1 MIYSRRVLIYS
12 GNRQSG
18 TINNYT
24 IVLPFKLNNVVR
36 IEWNSSSIAGY
47 IMSLQ
52 DYNEGITSSGQSY
65 WRFLDALS
73 NQRRRDIDVSAR
85 SRTQQSIQNLLI
97 SFFNPDGTAATLTTD
112 HVIELEVFCD
122 E

>member
-1 MIYSRRVLIYS
+1 
-12 GNRQSG
+12 
-18 TINNYT
+18 
-24 IVLPFKLNNVVR
+24 
-36 IEWNSSSIAGY
+36 
-47 IMSLQ
+47 MSLQ

-85 SRTQQSIQNLLI
+85 SRTQQSIQNLVI
-97 SFFNPDGTAATLTTD
+97 SFFNPDGTNASFTNE

>member
-1 MIYSRRVLIYS
+1 MIYSRRILIYS

-24 IVLPFKLNNVVR
+24 LVLPFKLNNVVR

-52 DYNEGITSSGQSY
+52 DFNEGITSSGQSY

-73 NQRRRDIDVSAR
+73 NQRRREETSVR
-85 SRTQQSIQNLLI
+85 SRTQQSLNTLVL
-97 SFFNPDGTAATLTTD
+97 SFFNPDGTNASFTNE

>member
-1 MIYSRRVLIYS
+1 MIYPRRVLIYS

-18 TINNYT
+18 AINNYT

-36 IEWNSSSIAGY
+36 MEWTSSSIAGY
-47 IMSLQ
+47 VLSVQ
-52 DYNEGITSSGQSY
+52 DFNEGITTSGTSY

-73 NQRRRDIDVSAR
+73 NQRPRDCSFTS
-85 SRTQQSIQNLLI
+85 SRTQQSISTLVL
-97 SFFNPDGTAATLTTD
+97 SFFNPDGTAATLTTE

>member
-1 MIYSRRVLIYS
+1 MIYSRRVLVYS

-47 IMSLQ
+47 LMSLQ
-52 DYNEGITSSGQSY
+52 DFNEGLTTSGRTY
-65 WRFLDALS
+65 WRFLDAFS
-73 NQRRRDIDVSAR
+73 NQRPREYDPSMR
-85 SRTQQSIQNLLI
+85 SRTQQSVSTLVL
-97 SFFNPDGTAATLTTD
+97 SFFNPDGTNASFTD
-112 HVIELEVFCD
+112 EHVIELEVFCD